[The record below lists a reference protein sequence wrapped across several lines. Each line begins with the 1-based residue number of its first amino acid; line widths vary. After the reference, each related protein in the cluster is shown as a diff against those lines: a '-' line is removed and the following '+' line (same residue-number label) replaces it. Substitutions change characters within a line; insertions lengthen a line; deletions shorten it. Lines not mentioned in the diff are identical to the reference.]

1 MDVTDLRRV
10 AREGENLWT
19 IRSSGSR
26 RGMCMELDTEK
37 SIDLKAEQQQ
47 GEALARAKLKRRFE
61 RVHNWYHHLFDVTEH
76 NPSRR
81 PRCLKASCSTRLG
94 SPWR

>member
-47 GEALARAKLKRRFE
+47 EEALARAKLKRRFE
-61 RVHNWYHHLFDVTEH
+61 RVHIIT
-76 NPSRR
+76 
-81 PRCLKASCSTRLG
+81 CLMLQSITPAAGLDA
-94 SPWR
+94 